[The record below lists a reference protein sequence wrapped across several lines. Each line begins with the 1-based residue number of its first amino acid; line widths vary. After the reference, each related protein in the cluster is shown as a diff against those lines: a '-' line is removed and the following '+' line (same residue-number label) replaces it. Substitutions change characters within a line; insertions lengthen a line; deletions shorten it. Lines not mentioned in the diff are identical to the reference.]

1 MTVYTQ
7 GKIQVETLIIMA
19 RDSGTMNYPV
29 IPFTIWTCVTLSGCD
44 CKLALFQWEI
54 FCFFFFPARDKAS
67 ACIFFKLP
75 YICHTCSNKENG
87 KADLPGRMRLLLAEK
102 QVRSL

>member
-54 FCFFFFPARDKAS
+54 FCFFFFFS
-67 ACIFFKLP
+67 QGQGISL
-75 YICHTCSNKENG
+75 H
-87 KADLPGRMRLLLAEK
+87 LLQIALYMSHV
-102 QVRSL
+102 QQ